1 MKLKLDEA
9 GHVVVSDGKP
19 VYLADDGKEIVFDY
33 QATLATITRL
43 NGEAKAHRTAKETAE
58 AKLASF
64 EGIEDPEA
72 AKKALQTVKNLDD
85 KKLVDAGQV
94 ETVKNEAIK
103 AVRAEFEPIVAERDK
118 LKGELYGEK
127 IGGSFMRSKFIQD
140 KIAIPPTCFK
150 PALAKTSRSRM
161 ARSSPWTRMV
171 IQSTAAPSLAKR
183 GCRRPRQ
190 R

>member
-1 MKLKLDEA
+1 MKLAMLW
-9 GHVVVSDGKP
+9 S
-19 VYLADDGKEIVFDY
+19 
-33 QATLATITRL
+33 ATANLCISLTMARRSYSITRPRSRPL
-43 NGEAKAHRTAKETAE
+43 PKAHRTAKETAE
-58 AKLASF
+58 AKPASF

-140 KIAIPPTCFK
+140 KI
-150 PALAKTSRSRM
+150 
-161 ARSSPWTRMV
+161 
-171 IQSTAAPSLAKR
+171 
-183 GCRRPRQ
+183 
-190 R
+190 